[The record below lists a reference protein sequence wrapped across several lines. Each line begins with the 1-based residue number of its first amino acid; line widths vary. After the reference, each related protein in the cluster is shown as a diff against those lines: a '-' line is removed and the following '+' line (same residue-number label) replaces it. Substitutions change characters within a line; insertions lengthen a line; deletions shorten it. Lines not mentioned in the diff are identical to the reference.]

1 MGCLCF
7 WLFLW
12 VICFFLDFSGF
23 SGSGRPPPSMLPK
36 RSQIHRDLYIIEK
49 APILKASQNPR
60 KPKNIKPSGCPG
72 ESSKFANS
80 DFTPPSVGQGSV
92 GQGSV
97 VQGSQRSAVA
107 QNEAGGGL
115 GGTSPPGVA
124 RSLGF

>member
-1 MGCLCF
+1 M
-7 WLFLW
+7 
-12 VICFFLDFSGF
+12 
-23 SGSGRPPPSMLPK
+23 
-36 RSQIHRDLYIIEK
+36 
-49 APILKASQNPR
+49 KASQNPR

-107 QNEAGGGL
+107 QNEAGESGGHQPPRGCPFAWVL
-115 GGTSPPGVA
+115 GSAGLLY
-124 RSLGF
+124 RSLTRLCLIGLRNRDRDRDRDKERERERE